1 MGPDMSRPETPARP
15 NPGPAF
21 RAFVPRAFKETA
33 ARDAL
38 LRLRAKP
45 PSMKHRPPIIRPA
58 RPSDVDHLLDIEKRS
73 FTSDRLSPKSL
84 RRFLTQTKARCV
96 VAVENKRVLA
106 YALVLF
112 PPGAAH
118 ARLYSFAVDPSG
130 QGRGIG
136 KRLLAAA
143 EKQAREGGRTL
154 MRLEVRDE
162 NETAIRLYRK
172 SGYAPLGRIKGYYED
187 GAHAMRMEKT
197 VAPPNRPKRR
207 VPYYEQTLE
216 FTCGP
221 AALLMA
227 MAAIKPDRDVSRRE
241 ELTLWRESTL
251 IFMTSGH
258 GGCDPCGLALAA
270 HKRGFGARVYV
281 NIPDDL
287 FLDSV
292 RSPQK
297 REVMRLVQRDFRDA
311 LAESGV
317 EIRTRPI
324 KLKELTD
331 KIERGGVPLVLV
343 SGYRFFRQ
351 KAPHWVVMTG
361 CDDSYVYIH
370 DPYVRRRAGKT
381 AADSMDIAVPRRD
394 FERMTRYGKAK
405 LQAALVV
412 SPPAARKRK
421 R

>member
-1 MGPDMSRPETPARP
+1 MKFRPAVIRSARP
-15 NPGPAF
+15 A
-21 RAFVPRAFKETA
+21 
-33 ARDAL
+33 
-38 LRLRAKP
+38 
-45 PSMKHRPPIIRPA
+45 
-58 RPSDVDHLLDIEKRS
+58 DVAHLLDIEKRS

-84 RRFLTQTKARCV
+84 KRFLTQTKARCL
-96 VAVENKRVLA
+96 VASEGRQVFA

-112 PPGAAH
+112 PPRATH

-130 QGRGIG
+130 RGRGIG

-143 EKQAREGGRTL
+143 ENAAREGGRTL
-154 MRLEVRDE
+154 MRLEVRDD
-162 NETAIRLYRK
+162 NDAALRLYK
-172 SGYAPLGRIKGYYED
+172 NAGYAALGRIKGFYED
-187 GAHAMRMEKT
+187 GAHAVRMEKT
-197 VAPPNRPKRR
+197 VAPPARPKRR

-227 MAAIKPDRDVSRRE
+227 MAAIEPDSDVARRE

-258 GGCDPCGLALAA
+258 GGCDPYGLALAA
-270 HKRGFGARVYV
+270 HRRGFGARIYV

-311 LAESGV
+311 LKESGV
-317 EIRTRPI
+317 EIHTRLI

-331 KIERGGVPLVLV
+331 LIERGAVPIVLV

-351 KAPHWVVMTG
+351 KTPHWVVMTG
-361 CDDSYVYIH
+361 FDASYVYIH
-370 DPYVRRRAGKT
+370 DPYVRRRAGMT

-405 LQAALVV
+405 LQAALVL
-412 SPPAARKRK
+412 SAPTGRRKK

>member
-1 MGPDMSRPETPARP
+1 
-15 NPGPAF
+15 
-21 RAFVPRAFKETA
+21 
-33 ARDAL
+33 
-38 LRLRAKP
+38 
-45 PSMKHRPPIIRPA
+45 MKHRPPVIRSA
-58 RPSDVDHLLDIEKRS
+58 RPGDIDHLLDIEKRS

-84 RRFLTQTKARCV
+84 RRFLTQTKARCL
-96 VAVENKRVLA
+96 VAVEGRTVLA

-112 PPGAAH
+112 PPRAAH

-130 QGRGIG
+130 RGRGIG

-143 EKQAREGGRTL
+143 EQAARDGDRTR
-154 MRLEVRDE
+154 MRLEVRDG
-162 NETAIRLYRK
+162 NDVAIQLYQNA
-172 SGYAPLGRIKGYYED
+172 GYAPFGRIKGFYDD
-187 GAHAMRMEKT
+187 GAHAIRMEKT
-197 VAPPNRPKRR
+197 VAAPNRPQRR
-207 VPYYEQTLE
+207 MPYYEQTLE

-227 MAAIKPDRDVSRRE
+227 MASIKPDRDVSRRE

-258 GGCDPCGLALAA
+258 GGCDPYGLALAA
-270 HKRGFGARVYV
+270 HKRGFDARVFV
-281 NIPDDL
+281 NVPDDL

-311 LAESGV
+311 LAERKV
-317 EIRTRPI
+317 EIHTRPV

-331 KIERGGVPLVLV
+331 LIGRGAVPLVLV

-370 DPYVRRRAGKT
+370 DPYVRRRTGMT
-381 AADSMDIAVPRRD
+381 AADSMDIPVPRRD

-405 LQAALVV
+405 LQAALVL
-412 SPPAARKRK
+412 SAPTGRKRK